1 VSNGHGSYQRI
12 ARSFHCF
19 VWFSVPDTAATPTR
33 KRCGCLVYHTHPH
46 LLLPPRTANARTTR
60 SIHKLMGEHC
70 DTLVLEASHSLTLTA
85 STAPLASRG
94 IDFGFSNPSSRLDSL
109 FFTRE
114 PDSDPGPL
122 LLCSQP
128 SRPCFSVRLTIRL
141 RHTALVPHSCSHFAS
156 PINTPTTSLEALSL
170 FSPSMHP
177 SASQHSIQ

>member
-94 IDFGFSNPSSRLDSL
+94 IDFGFSNPSSRLDHNDAPSWTMIGSS
-109 FFTRE
+109 TRA
-114 PDSDPGPL
+114 
-122 LLCSQP
+122 
-128 SRPCFSVRLTIRL
+128 
-141 RHTALVPHSCSHFAS
+141 HA
-156 PINTPTTSLEALSL
+156 
-170 FSPSMHP
+170 
-177 SASQHSIQ
+177 ASQTRVAALPSTLRVLGCLPGASAHFVVPLAGDAEGRAARREIEEEGFNYR